1 MHPSSNNNGCK
12 PPKTCFFG
20 NYYNDTNY
28 SKTPQEYYYAPSS
41 FPSFLLPSPN
51 YIPLEDEAGFCESF
65 QQQQYFSN
73 DHNHHDTISTL
84 AHEMTTNVESI
95 MGECGSNNGQ
105 VARNDGDDE
114 PYDFSTHAE
123 PESSSPRKR
132 HSKGDRHSK
141 IDTARGPR
149 DRRMR
154 LSLDVAKKLFGLQ
167 DLLGFDKASKTVD
180 WLLTKSRTA
189 ILELLP
195 DRSCSFM
202 GVSNYSASS
211 TSECEV
217 LSGTAADQSM
227 LKTGD
232 DQAPTTNNKEKSTSG
247 SSSKKQKEKITRGVR
262 RSAGLHHPLAK
273 ATRER
278 ARVRARER
286 TIEKRSINKIGVAQ
300 DSKCRPCLDQAMDQ
314 DVNQLG
320 SWSIFEENQC
330 QSTGQPDQMSSH
342 FQFKQGFVGD
352 NSSLMMTGNWSPSYM
367 LNYQHNIAGLAHE
380 HHSNDFQAIGK
391 SWEGNST

>member
-12 PPKTCFFG
+12 PPKTSFFG

-28 SKTPQEYYYAPSS
+28 SRALQEYYYP
-41 FPSFLLPSPN
+41 PSFLLPSPN
-51 YIPLEDEAGFCESF
+51 YIPLEDEAVFCESF

-73 DHNHHDTISTL
+73 DHHNHL

-232 DQAPTTNNKEKSTSG
+232 DQAPTTNNNNKEKSTSG
-247 SSSKKQKEKITRGVR
+247 CSIKKHKEKIARGVLR
-262 RSAGLHHPLAK
+262 RSAGLHHPIAK

-286 TIEKRSINKIGVAQ
+286 TIEKRSINNKIGVAQ
-300 DSKCRPCLDQAMDQ
+300 DSKCRPCLDQVLMNQ
-314 DVNQLG
+314 HESQLG

-330 QSTGQPDQMSSH
+330 QTTGQPDQMSSH
-342 FQFKQGFVGD
+342 FQFKQGFVGH
-352 NSSLMMTGNWSPSYM
+352 NSSPMMTGNWSPSYM

-391 SWEGNST
+391 SWEGN